1 MKKINYKNLLSAL
14 LIVSVLTGCRKE
26 FLDRTPEDTIVDA
39 NFYQTN
45 EQVLAGSAP
54 LYNKVW
60 FTYLDKPSY
69 GIGDG
74 RGGTLF
80 TGSQQIENIRLETK
94 PTTSDVYEAWQSFFN
109 TVGQANLL
117 INNLTKYAGPAVAEN
132 IRMHAIAEAR
142 FMRGLAYAYLVQNWG
157 AVPIITNNNTLLQD
171 TTISRNT
178 PETVWEFVLRDI
190 RFASENLPPTSVQRG
205 RLNKWSAEGM
215 LAKMYLTRSGVGSNG
230 TRRQPDL
237 DSAIYFAQRAITNS
251 GATLVPNYEDLF
263 MTKNN
268 NNPETLFALQWKYD
282 GGYGVGNSVQAFL
295 AFGSSITGFS
305 DGWGGDVGASK
316 YIMDKYEPNDKRRKA
331 TYMYPGD
338 HYSYIHQAVPDP
350 QNPGKQKVV
359 ELDVPVNSTDA
370 ATGERYN
377 TRAWVKKYV
386 VGRPEDNEGRV
397 LQQSTE
403 INTYMLRLADVYLV
417 YAEAALGN
425 SATTSNPLALQYY
438 NAVRARAGVAPKT
451 SITYDDIHDARLLE
465 FAMESQAWYDLVRLY
480 YWNPAKA
487 LSIISSQDR
496 GGYRIVPDKT
506 VGATS
511 WVVKEDPNYTLP
523 RRLSVTPANF
533 FLPLPAIELT
543 RAPNLNKPPVPYNFQ

>member
-1 MKKINYKNLLSAL
+1 
-14 LIVSVLTGCRKE
+14 
-26 FLDRTPEDTIVDA
+26 
-39 NFYQTN
+39 
-45 EQVLAGSAP
+45 
-54 LYNKVW
+54 
-60 FTYLDKPSY
+60 
-69 GIGDG
+69 
-74 RGGTLF
+74 
-80 TGSQQIENIRLETK
+80 
-94 PTTSDVYEAWQSFFN
+94 
-109 TVGQANLL
+109 
-117 INNLTKYAGPAVAEN
+117 
-132 IRMHAIAEAR
+132 
-142 FMRGLAYAYLVQNWG
+142 
-157 AVPIITNNNTLLQD
+157 
-171 TTISRNT
+171 
-178 PETVWEFVLRDI
+178 
-190 RFASENLPPTSVQRG
+190 
-205 RLNKWSAEGM
+205 
-215 LAKMYLTRSGVGSNG
+215 
-230 TRRQPDL
+230 
-237 DSAIYFAQRAITNS
+237 
-251 GATLVPNYEDLF
+251 
-263 MTKNN
+263 
-268 NNPETLFALQWKYD
+268 
-282 GGYGVGNSVQAFL
+282 
-295 AFGSSITGFS
+295 
-305 DGWGGDVGASK
+305 
-316 YIMDKYEPNDKRRKA
+316 
-331 TYMYPGD
+331 
-338 HYSYIHQAVPDP
+338 PDP

>member
-1 MKKINYKNLLSAL
+1 MKRINYKSLLSSL
-14 LIVSVLTGCRKE
+14 LIVSVLAGCKRD
-26 FLDRTPEDTIVDA
+26 FLDRKPEDSIVDA

-94 PTTSDVYEAWQSFFN
+94 ATTSDVYEAWQSFFN
-109 TVGQANLL
+109 TVGQSNLL
-117 INNLTKYAGPAVAEN
+117 INNLTKYAGASVAEN
-132 IRMHAIAEAR
+132 IRLHAIAEAR

-157 AVPIITNNNTLLQD
+157 AVPVITNNNTLLQD
-171 TTISRNT
+171 TTIARNT
-178 PETVWEFVLRDI
+178 PESVWEFVLRDI
-190 RFASENLPPTSVQRG
+190 RFASENLPPVSVQRG
-205 RLNKWSAEGM
+205 RLNKWAAEGM

-230 TRRQPDL
+230 TRRQSDL
-237 DSAIYFAQRAITNS
+237 DSARYFAQRAIDNS
-251 GATLVPNYEDLF
+251 GAALMQNYEDLF

-268 NNPETLFALQWKYD
+268 NNSESMFALQWKYD

-295 AFGSSITGFS
+295 GFGSSITGFS

-316 YIMDKYEPNDKRRKA
+316 YIMDKYEPADKRRKA
-331 TYMYPGD
+331 TFMYPGD

-350 QNPGKQKVV
+350 QNPGKQKIV
-359 ELDVPVNSTDA
+359 ELDVPVNSKDA
-370 ATGERYN
+370 ATGEQYN
-377 TRAWVKKYV
+377 SRVWVKKYV
-386 VGRPEDNEGRV
+386 VGRPEDNEGKV

-417 YAEAALGN
+417 YAEAVLAN
-425 SATTSNPLALQYY
+425 SASTSNPLALQYF
-438 NAVRARAGVAPKT
+438 NAVRARAGISPKS

-496 GGYRIVPDKT
+496 GGYRVVPDKV

-511 WVVKEDPNYTLP
+511 WVIKEDPNYTLP

-543 RAPNLNKPPVPYNFQ
+543 RAPNLNKTPVPYNF